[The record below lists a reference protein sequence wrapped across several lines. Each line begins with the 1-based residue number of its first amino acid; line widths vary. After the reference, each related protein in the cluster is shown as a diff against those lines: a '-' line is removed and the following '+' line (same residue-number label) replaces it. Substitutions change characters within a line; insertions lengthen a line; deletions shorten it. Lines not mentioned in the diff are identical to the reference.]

1 MTNLTLDSKSKSSKT
16 LGENNG
22 MKTGG
27 GFTLMRSKKSSS
39 SSSSST
45 SQNQPESGSSAKKK
59 SLAVRK
65 IKNASASICL
75 PSPKLNK
82 RYRFSILPSVKQ
94 HKAHEIQKVFF
105 FEVNLSSLNKILSR
119 KDQLFSIRNT
129 SFYMRFNCFG
139 LKNRFVFLTFN

>member
-16 LGENNG
+16 LGENNNG
-22 MKTGG
+22 MSKTGGG

-39 SSSSST
+39 SSS

-65 IKNASASICL
+65 IKNASASISL

-82 RYRFSILPSVKQ
+82 RYRFSILPSVK
-94 HKAHEIQKVFF
+94 AHEI
-105 FEVNLSSLNKILSR
+105 
-119 KDQLFSIRNT
+119 
-129 SFYMRFNCFG
+129 
-139 LKNRFVFLTFN
+139 